1 MTDKR
6 VKDDMNGKIIVDL
19 LNKRDETA
27 LSYVKQLY
35 GAGITDIAYN
45 ILKNRQDAEEVLS
58 DTLLAVWNS
67 IPPDQPVNLPG
78 YIYKTARNKAL
89 HVYRGKKQKKRGA
102 VTVCIDELGECIS
115 DGDVEGQIE
124 ERRLSSLIDVFL
136 SSLDPENRRIFICR
150 FYYNMEYK
158 QIAEK
163 YGMGLSRVK
172 MSVKRT
178 KEKLKNLLIKEG
190 F

>member
-1 MTDKR
+1 MN
-6 VKDDMNGKIIVDL
+6 DMLITDL

-27 LSYVKQLY
+27 LVYIKQSY

-58 DTLLAVWNS
+58 DTLLTVWNN

-78 YIYKTARNKAL
+78 YIYKTARNRAL
-89 HVYRGKKQKKRGA
+89 HVYRKNKQKKRSA
-102 VTVCIDELGECIS
+102 VTVCIDELGDCIS
-115 DGDVEGQIE
+115 DGDVEGE
-124 ERRLSSLIDVFL
+124 MDERSLSELIDFFL
-136 SSLDPENRRIFICR
+136 SSLDAENRRIFISR

-163 YGMGLSRVK
+163 YGLGLSRVK
-172 MSVKRT
+172 MSVKRS
-178 KEKLKNLLIKEG
+178 KDKLKELLSKEG
-190 F
+190 Y

>member
-1 MTDKR
+1 
-6 VKDDMNGKIIVDL
+6 MNGRDIVEL

-27 LSYVKQLY
+27 LSYIKQSC
-35 GAGITDIAYN
+35 GAAVTDIAYN

-58 DTLLAVWNS
+58 DTLLSVWNNV
-67 IPPDQPVNLPG
+67 PPDDPVNLFG
-78 YIYKTARNKAL
+78 YVCKTARNKAL
-89 HVYRGKKQKKRGA
+89 HVYRQKKQKKRSA

-124 ERRLSSLIDVFL
+124 ERQLSELINRFL
-136 SSLDPENRRIFICR
+136 SSLDTADRRIFISR

-158 QIAEK
+158 QIAGK
-163 YGMGLSRVK
+163 YGLGLSAVK

-178 KEKLKNLLIKEG
+178 KEKLKKQLDKEG
-190 F
+190 Y

>member
-1 MTDKR
+1 MSG
-6 VKDDMNGKIIVDL
+6 KDIVEL

-27 LSYVKQLY
+27 LLYIKQSC
-35 GAGITDIAYN
+35 GAGITDIAFN

-58 DTLLAVWNS
+58 DTLLTVWNNV
-67 IPPDQPVNLPG
+67 PPDQPVNLAG
-78 YIYKTARNKAL
+78 YVYKTARNRAL
-89 HVYRGKKQKKRGA
+89 HVYRMKKQKKRSA

-115 DGDVEGQIE
+115 DGDVDGQIE
-124 ERRLSSLIDVFL
+124 ERQLAELINRFL
-136 SSLDPENRRIFICR
+136 SSLDDLNRRIFISR

-163 YGMGLSRVK
+163 YGLGLSRVK

-178 KEKLKNLLIKEG
+178 KEKLKDLLDKEG
-190 F
+190 Y